1 MLVLVQ
7 PPLHQPKLGQP
18 QLTEKEVVANKR
30 VGTQLDQDQLA
41 QNLHETNRR
50 LRFWL
55 DSLFPEQEPLSAAKP
70 QQMAGLLSELLRA
83 GEWLRRGLP
92 REQDRDAELEA
103 ELGHYRRNVLRL
115 RELLPSIHRVL
126 LREKARLEAERS
138 QVECAAEWARG
149 SRRTL

>member
-18 QLTEKEVVANKR
+18 QLVEKEVVANQPAE
-30 VGTQLDQDQLA
+30 TQLEQDQLA

-55 DSLFPEQEPLSAAKP
+55 DSLFPEQEPPSAAKP
-70 QQMAGLLSELLRA
+70 QQMVGLLSELLRA
-83 GEWLRRGLP
+83 GEWLQRGLP
-92 REQDRDAELEA
+92 LEQKRDPELEV
-103 ELGHYRRNVLRL
+103 ELDHYRRNVLRL
-115 RELLPSIHRVL
+115 RELLPSIHRIL
-126 LREKARLEAERS
+126 LREKARLEAERA

>member
-1 MLVLVQ
+1 MGVL
-7 PPLHQPKLGQP
+7 LQP
-18 QLTEKEVVANKR
+18 QLVQ
-30 VGTQLDQDQLA
+30 TQRGQTPLAQDQLVEGQAVENRLAQDQLA
-41 QNLHETNRR
+41 QNLQGTNRR

-55 DSLFPEQEPLSAAKP
+55 ESLFPGRESPSAATP

-92 REQDRDAELEA
+92 QEQERDAELQS

-115 RELLPSIHRVL
+115 RELLPSIQKVL
-126 LREKARLEAERS
+126 LHEKARLEAERAR
-138 QVECAAEWARG
+138 VECAAEWARG